1 MQRLSIAT
9 RLYLLIG
16 LSTLALGAVIGT
28 ALLGSSEMV
37 AAGHSLHDRGAVV
50 VEETSRL
57 ALLFEEQEQVVS
69 RASAEIDLNRLKEFR
84 TRFDEL
90 SEELSAR
97 LTRLAPLADA
107 LAAKSAS
114 RLAALFGEFR
124 AHGGAIFDFAQ
135 DFLQVKAREVLDGPQ
150 STIAGQIDAVLDEL
164 LNAAA
169 KTTDDEVEALSNA
182 RDRMV
187 WTVAAVSLLGV
198 VTFIGLGI
206 YLARR
211 LTRQLGWIIS
221 EMSALSAG
229 DLDSQLV
236 TEGDPDEFGAMARA
250 VEVFRFEMIAGRQ
263 MAAELRRSQEHLAH
277 AQRIAHVGSDITN
290 LRTDEA
296 EWSDELYSIFG
307 VTRETYV
314 TSTDN
319 FLRMVHPDDRALV
332 LATREK
338 IKKGIC
344 PDPFEYRIVR
354 PDGSVRHIYRENEF
368 IRNEAGSPF
377 FLTGTYQDISEI
389 RAAQEREK
397 ELERQLMH
405 SQKLEALGT
414 LAGGVAHDLNNTLV
428 PMLALSKLALDE
440 LPPNSPVRGDIET
453 IARASERARD
463 LVKKILA
470 FSRKQ
475 DLVKQEVDLARVT
488 QDALQM
494 LRASVPATIQI
505 VDQLLEVPPLFG
517 DGGELHQVIVNLVT
531 NAAQAI
537 GGGVGK
543 ITVTLW
549 TTAEQQSSP
558 RDEARPAVCLSIA
571 DTGCGMDEATV
582 GRVFEPFF
590 TTKAVG
596 DGTGLGLSMVH
607 GIVTRHGGRITI
619 HSRPGEGSEF
629 TLWLPAIAQPQA
641 TARVDP
647 VAA

>member
-1 MQRLSIAT
+1 VQRLSIAA
-9 RLYLLIG
+9 RLYLLVG
-16 LSTLALGAVIGT
+16 LSTLALGLVIGT

-57 ALLFEEQEQVVS
+57 ALLFEEQEQVVR
-69 RASAEIDLNRLKEFR
+69 RAPAEIDLNRLKEYR

-90 SEELSAR
+90 SEKLSAH
-97 LTRLAPLADA
+97 LTRLAPLAA
-107 LAAKSAS
+107 TLTANNAS

-124 AHGGAIFDFAQ
+124 AHAAAIFDFAQ
-135 DFLQVKAREVLDGPQ
+135 DFLQDKAREVLDGPQ
-150 STIAGQIDAVLDEL
+150 STVAGQIDAILDEL

-182 RDRMV
+182 RDKMV
-187 WTVAAVSLLGV
+187 WTIAAVSLLGV

-211 LTRQLGWIIS
+211 LTHQLGWIIA

-229 DLDSQLV
+229 DLDSQLAAG
-236 TEGDPDEFGAMARA
+236 GDPDEIGAMARA
-250 VEVFRFEMIAGRQ
+250 LEVFRFEMIASRQ

-277 AQRIAHVGSDITN
+277 AQRIAHMGSDITN

-338 IKKGIC
+338 IKDGIC

-377 FLTGTYQDISEI
+377 FLTGTCQDISEI

-428 PMLALSKLALDE
+428 PILALSKLALDE
-440 LPPNSPVRGDIET
+440 LPPNSPVHGDIET

-488 QDALQM
+488 RDALQM

-505 VDQLLEVPPLFG
+505 VDQILEVPPLFG
-517 DGGELHQVIVNLVT
+517 DAGELHQVIVNLVT

-549 TTAEQQSSP
+549 TTAGQQSSP

-590 TTKAVG
+590 TTKGVG

-619 HSRPGEGSEF
+619 HSQPGEGSEF
-629 TLWLPAIAQPQA
+629 ILWLPAVTQLQTVGNAEP
-641 TARVDP
+641 
-647 VAA
+647 AAA